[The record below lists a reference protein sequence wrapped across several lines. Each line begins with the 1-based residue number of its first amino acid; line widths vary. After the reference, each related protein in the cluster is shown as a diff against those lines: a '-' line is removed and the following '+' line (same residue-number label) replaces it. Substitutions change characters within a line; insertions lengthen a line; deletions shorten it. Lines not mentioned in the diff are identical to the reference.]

1 MLKKQSKWLKRLI
14 IKKNVMDTI
23 TATDAK
29 KAFGD
34 VVMKAQKEPVWIN
47 KHGKNVA
54 VIMLGSDFADIQV
67 LKAQVLKADIERG
80 LNSIRNGRTHGEE
93 EVFEELMEL
102 ANA

>member
-1 MLKKQSKWLKRLI
+1 
-14 IKKNVMDTI
+14 MDTI

-54 VIMLGSDFADIQV
+54 VIMSGSDFADIQV
-67 LKAQVLKADIERG
+67 FHLC
-80 LNSIRNGRTHGEE
+80 
-93 EVFEELMEL
+93 
-102 ANA
+102 